1 MSETTTKNILPN
13 DGDVPARILVIDD
26 EAVVCLSCKRILSG
40 VGFAVETHQD
50 SRKGLSDALT
60 DQFDVILLDIVMPD
74 LDGLEVLKQ
83 IKASGISAEVVMISG
98 YSTVESAVQ
107 AMKRGAA
114 DYVSK
119 PFTPDELRLVI
130 QKVMERSALIRENLA
145 LRKQLEERTG
155 FEGMIGDSRPMERI
169 FSLIQR
175 VARTDG
181 TVLVTGESGTGK
193 EMAARAVHQ
202 LSPRKNEAF
211 IACDCSTLTPTL
223 LESELFGH
231 VKGSF
236 SGAVASK
243 KGLFEVAHKGTL
255 FLDELANISME
266 IQGKLLRVLETRR
279 VKKVGDAYETEVDI
293 RLIGAT
299 NRDLQQM
306 TADGEFREDLYY
318 RLNVVPIYLPPLR
331 ERKGDIPVLAMTFLE
346 QFRRKNPVKVMGFT
360 PEAMYLM
367 EAYHWPGNVREL
379 KNIVERMAILC
390 DSERIQPGDLPNE
403 IRQNE
408 PLPLPQS
415 LIPRSWEQFKE
426 YKRQVRDAA
435 VQDVE
440 RRFLLEAL
448 EQSHGNVSRAS
459 EEVGMQ
465 RTQFHALMAKYGL
478 QGEDV

>member
-1 MSETTTKNILPN
+1 MSDSINQSISSIPEAK
-13 DGDVPARILVIDD
+13 PARVLVIDD
-26 EAVVCLSCKRILSG
+26 EGVVCLSCQRILGG
-40 VGFAVETHQD
+40 VGYSVESHQD
-50 SRKGLSDALT
+50 PRKGLEEALT
-60 DQFDVILLDIVMPD
+60 DRYDVILLDIVMPEMGG
-74 LDGLEVLKQ
+74 LDVLRR
-83 IKASGISAEVVMISG
+83 IKDSGVSSEVVMISG

-107 AMKRGAA
+107 AMKLGAV

-119 PFTPDELRLVI
+119 PFTPDELRVVM

-145 LRKQLEERTG
+145 LRKQLEERLG
-155 FEGMIGDSRPMERI
+155 FEGMIGESRAMERV

-193 EMAARAVHQ
+193 EMVARAVHR
-202 LSPRKNEAF
+202 LSPRQGEAF

-231 VKGSF
+231 MKGSF
-236 SGAVASK
+236 SGAVATK

-279 VKKVGDAYETEVDI
+279 VKKVGDTSETEVDI

-299 NRDLQQM
+299 NRDLQAM
-306 TADGEFREDLYY
+306 VAEGEFREDLYY

-331 ERKGDIPVLAMTFLE
+331 ERSGDIPTLAMTFLE
-346 QFRRKNPVKVMGFT
+346 QFRKKNPIRVQGFT
-360 PEAMYLM
+360 PESLSLM
-367 EAYHWPGNVREL
+367 EAYRWPGNVREL
-379 KNIVERMAILC
+379 KNIVERLAILC
-390 DSERIQPGDLPNE
+390 DSERIAPGDLPPE
-403 IRQNE
+403 MRQIAAT
-408 PLPLPQS
+408 PYSQS
-415 LIPRSWEQFKE
+415 PIPRSWDEFKD

-435 VQDVE
+435 VLEVE
-440 RRFLLEAL
+440 RRFLIDAL
-448 EQSHGNVSRAS
+448 QRSGGNVSRAA

-465 RTQFHALMAKYGL
+465 RTQFHALMARYGL
-478 QGEDV
+478 TGDE

>member
-1 MSETTTKNILPN
+1 MTEPTHQPIQSTLETK
-13 DGDVPARILVIDD
+13 PARVLVIDD
-26 EAVVCLSCKRILSG
+26 EGVVCLSCKRILGG
-40 VGFAVETHQD
+40 VGYTVESQQD
-50 SRKGLSDALT
+50 SRKGLEEALT
-60 DQFDVILLDIVMPD
+60 DSFDVILLDIVMPEMGG
-74 LDGLEVLKQ
+74 LDVLRQ
-83 IKASGISAEVVMISG
+83 IKASGISSEVVMISG

-107 AMKRGAA
+107 AMKLGAA

-119 PFTPDELRLVI
+119 PFTPDELRVVI

-145 LRKQLEERTG
+145 LRKLLEERQG
-155 FEGMIGDSRPMERI
+155 FEGMIGESRAMERV
-169 FSLIQR
+169 FSMVQR

-193 EMAARAVHQ
+193 EMVARAVHR
-202 LSPRKNEAF
+202 LSPRKDEAF

-236 SGAVASK
+236 SGAVATK

-279 VKKVGDAYETEVDI
+279 VKKVGDTSETEVDI

-299 NRDLQQM
+299 NRDLPEM
-306 TADGEFREDLYY
+306 IAEGEFREDLFY
-318 RLNVVPIYLPPLR
+318 RLNVVPIFLPPLR

-346 QFRRKNPVKVMGFT
+346 HFRRKNPIKAQSFT
-360 PEAMYLM
+360 PEALSRM
-367 EAYHWPGNVREL
+367 EEYRWPGNVREL
-379 KNIVERMAILC
+379 KNIVERLAILS
-390 DSERIQPGDLPNE
+390 DSERIVPGDLPPE
-403 IRQNE
+403 MRQM
-408 PLPLPQS
+408 PLSPYVQS
-415 LIPRSWEQFKE
+415 PIPVFWEDFKE

-435 VQDVE
+435 VQEVE
-440 RRFLLEAL
+440 RRFLLDAL
-448 EQSHGNVSRAS
+448 ERTKGNVSRAS

-465 RTQFHALMAKYGL
+465 RTQFHALMAKYGMT
-478 QGEDV
+478 GEE